1 MNKKTI
7 IIIISA
13 RVLILLLL
21 GVIKLCTK
29 KSVFYKSVPVKKR
42 TIVESVEASG
52 TINPVQ
58 TVDIGTQVSG
68 TIKYIYADYNSKV
81 KKGDLLAQIDPA
93 LFQAQVDKARSDLNA
108 AKANYQR
115 SKSMLEYEKKN
126 YERYARLYTKNY
138 VSKSEVDL
146 AEANYKSN
154 LAEVNAMKAQI
165 NQASATLENNLTNL
179 RYTKII
185 SPVDGVVVSR
195 SVDVGQTVAASFQTP
210 TLFMVAQDLTQ
221 MQIEVNVSEADIGR
235 IKVGQDV
242 TYTLDGYANEEFH
255 GKVSQVR
262 ISPTTVSNVVTYTVI
277 VDVTNE
283 ENKLIPGM
291 TANVSVITNKSE
303 NVIAVPVAAFRF
315 TPKEIT
321 GGKKF
326 EKQGVWVMAKNKK
339 PQRIE
344 VTTGASDGDY
354 TAITEGNI
362 KEGDRVIIDSSNT
375 QKTTA
380 KRRRMGIL

>member
-1 MNKKTI
+1 
-7 IIIISA
+7 
-13 RVLILLLL
+13 
-21 GVIKLCTK
+21 
-29 KSVFYKSVPVKKR
+29 
-42 TIVESVEASG
+42 
-52 TINPVQ
+52 
-58 TVDIGTQVSG
+58 
-68 TIKYIYADYNSKV
+68 
-81 KKGDLLAQIDPA
+81 
-93 LFQAQVDKARSDLNA
+93 
-108 AKANYQR
+108 
-115 SKSMLEYEKKN
+115 
-126 YERYARLYTKNY
+126 
-138 VSKSEVDL
+138 
-146 AEANYKSN
+146 
-154 LAEVNAMKAQI
+154 MKAQS
-165 NQASATLENNLTNL
+165 NQSSATLENNLINLRSTNL
-179 RYTKII
+179 I

-195 SVDVGQTVAASFQTP
+195 SVDVVQTVDDSFQTP